1 MKPESYELFEK
12 GSVEEIV
19 STIQNELEKRNESPF
34 WADKVAP
41 FSEAVLS
48 VLVPLRDMDPLLN
61 PEGKY
66 EEKLTPELFFRWC
79 DFVSLKMLAFTI
91 AASNEA
97 GELVRTKLPKEKT
110 KNYKPIDISKLAS
123 YLAKYSVN
131 MENEALDF
139 PIANYNLHLGVAN
152 VIKSLL

>member
-1 MKPESYELFEK
+1 MKQESYTLFKEAKLEDIIQTIVTEL
-12 GSVEEIV
+12 S
-19 STIQNELEKRNESPF
+19 QRNESPF
-34 WADKVAP
+34 WTEKVEP
-41 FSEAVLS
+41 FSRAVLS
-48 VLVPLRDMDPLLN
+48 VLIPLRDQGLLFN

-66 EEKLTPELFFRWC
+66 EKELTPELFFRWC
-79 DFVSLKMLAFTI
+79 DFVSLKLLAFI
-91 AASNEA
+91 LNDSNEA
-97 GELVRTKLPKEKT
+97 RKLVRTKLTDEQT
-110 KNYKPIDISKLAS
+110 SRYEPIDISELAS

>member
-1 MKPESYELFEK
+1 MKQESYELFEK
-12 GSVEEIV
+12 GSLQEIV
-19 STIQNELEKRNESPF
+19 GTIANELKNRNESPF
-34 WADKVAP
+34 WTDKVAP

-48 VLVPLRDMDPLLN
+48 VLIPLREQGLLFN

-66 EEKLTPELFFRWC
+66 QEKLTPELFFRWC
-79 DFVSLKMLAFTI
+79 DFVSLKMLAFTLQH
-91 AASNEA
+91 SNDA
-97 GELVRTKLPKEKT
+97 GKLLRTKLPDEKCQA
-110 KNYKPIDISKLAS
+110 YEPVDISTLAA

>member
-1 MKPESYELFEK
+1 MKEQSYKLFAN

-19 STIQNELEKRNESPF
+19 SAIAKELENRNESPF
-34 WADKVAP
+34 WKDKVAP
-41 FSEAVLS
+41 FSEAILS
-48 VLVPLRDMDPLLN
+48 VLVPLREQNLLFN
-61 PEGKY
+61 PEGKK
-66 EEKLTPELFFRWC
+66 EETLTPELFFRWC

-91 AASNEA
+91 GYSNEA
-97 GELVRTKLPKEKT
+97 GKLLRTKLSDEECAR
-110 KNYKPIDISKLAS
+110 YKPIDVSKLAS

-131 MENEALDF
+131 LENEQLDF

>member
-1 MKPESYELFEK
+1 MKQESYEFFEK

-19 STIQNELEKRNESPF
+19 STIQSELEKRNESPF

-48 VLVPLRDMDPLLN
+48 ILVPLRDMDLLFN

-91 AASNEA
+91 AASNES
-97 GELVRTKLPKEKT
+97 GKLERTKLPDEKIG
-110 KNYKPIDISKLAS
+110 NYKPVDISKLAS

-131 MENEALDF
+131 LENEALDF